1 MRRDTPPP
9 PAPVRPDAPL
19 ARSSGSALATGGG
32 WQAFAAAV
40 GARAPRSLGGL
51 GPVRAAVVAEVLAE
65 ADGEVVAA
73 RAAARAGLAAVATG
87 AGPGEEPFAGAGAL
101 AALAERLVAE
111 ARRRTV
117 ARAAGGR
124 ARAAA
129 AVDARL
135 PTDTPERMDVPD
147 FPADRRARLV
157 TSLHRW
163 NVRFGNYARFAQAVA
178 PLLREGDTVL
188 DLAAGHG
195 GFAHALHALVPT
207 PRFRVVVSDRDAAYL
222 AAGRAR
228 FPRRDDVDH
237 RVVDALRLA
246 RDVAP
251 GEVDVVVC
259 TSALHHFGAGGTA
272 LVLAQALARARD
284 VVLVDLARS
293 PSRLVVGTALAR
305 LGARDG
311 ALAHDTAVSFRRA
324 FTPEELTLIAR
335 LVPGGEG
342 LSAEWWPPGFVLL
355 RTRRA

>member
-1 MRRDTPPP
+1 MRRATPL
-9 PAPVRPDAPL
+9 RPDPSPSEGPV
-19 ARSSGSALATGGG
+19 ARASEPAFATTRG
-32 WQAFAAAV
+32 WQGFAAAI
-40 GARAPRSLGGL
+40 GARAPGSLGGL

-65 ADGEVVAA
+65 AAGEVAAA
-73 RAAARAGLAAVATG
+73 RAAAGVGLDTLAAG
-87 AGPGEEPFAGAGAL
+87 ARGEEPFAGAGAL

-117 ARAAGGR
+117 ARAAGAR

-135 PTDTPERMDVPD
+135 PTDTPEHMDVPD
-147 FPADRRARLV
+147 FPAERRARLV
-157 TSLHRW
+157 ASLHRW
-163 NVRFGNYARFAQAVA
+163 NVRFGNYARFAEAVA
-178 PLLREGDTVL
+178 PLLRAGDTVL

-207 PRFRVVVSDRDAAYL
+207 PRYRVVVSDRDAAYL
-222 AAGRAR
+222 AEGRAR
-228 FPRRDDVDH
+228 FPPRDDVDH

-246 RDVAP
+246 RDVRP

-272 LVLAQALARARD
+272 IVLAQALARARD
-284 VVLVDLARS
+284 VVFVDLARS
-293 PSRLVVGTALAR
+293 PTRLVAGAALAR
-305 LGARDG
+305 LGAWDG

-342 LSAEWWPPGFVLL
+342 LAAEWWPPGFVLL
-355 RTRRA
+355 RTRRG